1 LNDFI
6 HFLSSHDPIWIYVI
20 IFSIS
25 FIENI
30 FPPSPSDIIVVVCS
44 AFVAM
49 GKGSFLAA
57 LLAGTAGS
65 TVGFVTMYL
74 VGRWFG
80 RRILE
85 TRKISFINLETLH
98 KLEQWFVRY
107 SYWIVVV
114 NRFLSGTRAVVSFF
128 AGISELDF
136 TMTTVL
142 SCVSSLLWYGI
153 LVFAGYKVGEHWE
166 LVGEYL
172 KAYDQ
177 VVTILTVVI
186 IGALVTRY
194 FYKKN
199 KSKQSADGR
208 P

>member
-1 LNDFI
+1 MYF
-6 HFLSSHDPIWIYVI
+6 I

-30 FPPSPSDIIVVVCS
+30 FPPSPSDIIVVGCS

-85 TRKISFINLETLH
+85 TRKLSFINLETLH

-142 SCVSSLLWYGI
+142 SCVSSLFWYGI

-177 VVTILTVVI
+177 IVTILTVVI

-194 FYKKN
+194 FYKRN

>member
-1 LNDFI
+1 MYF
-6 HFLSSHDPIWIYVI
+6 I

-30 FPPSPSDIIVVVCS
+30 FPPSPSDIIVVGCS

-85 TRKISFINLETLH
+85 TRKLSFINLETLH
-98 KLEQWFVRY
+98 KLEHWFVRY

-153 LVFAGYKVGEHWE
+153 LVFAGYKVGQHWE

-177 VVTILTVVI
+177 IVTILTVVI

-194 FYKKN
+194 FYKRN